1 MTGFGFSHIGF
12 SSLAL
17 LYAIVVCLFTFGDAV
32 AAPAGDLHQVCR
44 KAGDDDTLREYTPA
58 LRDDTIR
65 AFKTLFPDAKEAPAD
80 DELKSQA
87 IFRCMSGRIL
97 VCFVGANLPCSKM
110 NAARDNPGADA
121 FCRENPNEDIVP
133 AFATGHDAAYS
144 YRCRN
149 GQAEVTGSSWELDK
163 RGFAT
168 KLWAKLPDRQM

>member
-1 MTGFGFSHIGF
+1 MTAFRFSYIGF

-17 LYAIVVCLFTFGDAV
+17 LCTIAAWPFTCGDAV
-32 AAPAGDLHQVCR
+32 AAPAGDLHQICHQ
-44 KAGDDDTLREYTPA
+44 AGEDDTLRGYTPA
-58 LRDDTIR
+58 LRDETIR
-65 AFKTLFPDAKEAPAD
+65 AFKARFPDAKDAPAD
-80 DELKSQA
+80 DELQTQA
-87 IFRCMSGRIL
+87 IFRCMGGRIL

-133 AFATGHDAAYS
+133 AFATGHDAVYS

-168 KLWAKLPDRQM
+168 KLWTELPDR